1 MDPADTPGGV
11 DPFSKTSCMD
21 GKMQRHSQFPPPLE
35 AADSVSRVLDDDDLL
50 IEIIVRLG
58 LPTSLIR
65 AILVCKR
72 WFFIVSNKAFLR
84 RFRSLHP
91 PRLLGFYVST
101 RSTDE
106 LLPVLLRPCF
116 VSMLP
121 QPPELATAVRLAENY
136 SLEAYDEELACILDC
151 QNDTILLHG
160 FQGKKILWGVHWPL
174 CPERGVVEPPMAP
187 YDQFDGASP
196 AGTCAQF
203 LLKEEGDGK
212 SLTFIWLSMAY
223 LIEGKKYSIK
233 YKANI
238 YTLQDGLWH
247 WRSSA
252 AAVLPS
258 PRSDLNPLLS
268 GNKIYMEHSTSIA
281 ALNLTTSNFTSIPLP
296 EGMERYICEDMMMSR
311 ANDSGI
317 YLIHLEILQLRIW
330 LHRGD
335 NSGSMRNWLLLDDIC
350 LREMLDA
357 LGMAGG
363 EQPTLLNTS
372 ETGDNLQF
380 VFLKMGQCALYL
392 DIKHRELRKVYE
404 VTEDDRTL
412 ERIYPF
418 MMTWPPTFPVLK
430 NDPARTV
437 ERAGTI

>member
-1 MDPADTPGGV
+1 MDPVEIPGGV
-11 DPFSKTSCMD
+11 DPNPNTPCVY
-21 GKMQRHSQFPPPLE
+21 GKMQTHSQSPPLQ

-58 LPTSLIR
+58 LPTTLIR

-72 WFFIVSNKAFLR
+72 WFFIVSDKAFLR

-106 LLPVLLRPCF
+106 LSPVLLRPRF
-116 VSMLP
+116 VPMLP
-121 QPPELATAVRLAENY
+121 QPLELATAVRLAENY
-136 SLEAYDEELACILDC
+136 SLEAYDEELACVCEC

-160 FQGKKILWGVHWPL
+160 FQDKSILFGVHWPL
-174 CPERGVVEPPMAP
+174 CPERGVVAPPITP
-187 YDQFDGASP
+187 YEEFDGTA
-196 AGTCAQF
+196 ATCAHF

-212 SLTFIWLSMAY
+212 NLTFIWFSIGY
-223 LIEGKKYSIK
+223 LIEGKDYSIK
-233 YKANI
+233 YKAHI
-238 YTLQDGLWH
+238 YMLQDGLWY

-258 PRSDLNPLLS
+258 PRPDPHPLLS

-281 ALNLTTSNFTSIPLP
+281 ALNLTTSNFSTIPLP
-296 EGMERYICEDMMMSR
+296 EGMERYVCEDMMLSR
-311 ANDSGI
+311 ANDSGV
-317 YLIHLEILQLRIW
+317 YLVHLEKLQLRIW
-330 LHRGD
+330 LHTGG
-335 NSGSMRNWLLLDDIC
+335 NSGGMRNWLLLDTIC
-350 LREMLDA
+350 LREMLAA
-357 LGMAGG
+357 LGMADN
-363 EQPTLLNTS
+363 EQPTLLDTFQ
-372 ETGDNLQF
+372 TGNNLQF
-380 VFLKMGQCALYL
+380 VFFKIGQSALHL
-392 DIKHRELRKVYE
+392 DIKRRELRKVYE

-430 NDPARTV
+430 NDPASPN
-437 ERAGTI
+437 RAVL